1 MKDILTEQVK
11 SFGEFNGWKGYID
24 QYFNTK
30 MQREFKKLGIAKD
43 ARILDAYAVLTS
55 NK

>member
-1 MKDILTEQVK
+1 MKDKLIEQVK
-11 SFGEFNGWKGYID
+11 SFGEFNDWKGYVD

-30 MQREFKKLGIAKD
+30 MQREFKKLGINKD
-43 ARILDAYAVLTS
+43 ARISDAYAVLTS

>member
-1 MKDILTEQVK
+1 MKDKLIEQVK
-11 SFGEFNGWKGYID
+11 SFGEFNDWKGYVD

-30 MQREFKKLGIAKD
+30 MQREFKKLGVKHDTKIS
-43 ARILDAYAVLTS
+43 DAYAVLTS